1 MDMDIIKDILS
12 DSLERLKV
20 EFARSI
26 LESLGFWRVT
36 LSFSQDEEFW
46 TTWNSGLN
54 LLKLLWCF
62 TSWIDVYPKF
72 YIVYMEDQIL
82 QLVVTWSHCCYAM
95 DMESE
100 STRCGGHYQGH
111 SFGLMLKRDKIVER
125 VILFWFYLSHHC
137 ILSGKIE
144 MKASG
149 YGKFQTINLIGNK
162 MRRHNILFSF
172 SFLIEG
178 LIRISWTC
186 FGRACNIS

>member
-46 TTWNSGLN
+46 TT
-54 LLKLLWCF
+54 CF
-62 TSWIDVYPKF
+62 GDFVFLIKNFSQF
-72 YIVYMEDQIL
+72 SCE
-82 QLVVTWSHCCYAM
+82 AM